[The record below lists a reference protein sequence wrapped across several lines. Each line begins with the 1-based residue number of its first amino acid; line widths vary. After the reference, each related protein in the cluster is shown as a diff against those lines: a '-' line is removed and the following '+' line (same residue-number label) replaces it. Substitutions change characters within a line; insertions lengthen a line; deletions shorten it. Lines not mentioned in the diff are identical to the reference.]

1 MSEERELIRALLGP
15 AGPEL
20 TCEECF
26 EQLDRYVELE
36 LAGGDADAEV
46 PGMPPTSRAARPA
59 ARSTRACSPWPAT
72 PEPALPTL
80 IPGLGRRLPPPGDA
94 V

>member
-1 MSEERELIRALLGP
+1 MTDRDRMLGRLLGP

-36 LAGGDADAEV
+36 LAGARADAEV
-46 PGMPPTSRAARPA
+46 PGMRAHLAGCPACAEDHASLLDFVAR
-59 ARSTRACSPWPAT
+59 
-72 PEPALPTL
+72 
-80 IPGLGRRLPPPGDA
+80 GD
-94 V
+94 

>member
-1 MSEERELIRALLGP
+1 VSLREPQRLIERLLGP

-36 LAGGDADAEV
+36 LASAAPDERI
-46 PGMPPTSRAARPA
+46 PGMRAHLIGCPA
-59 ARSTRACSPWPAT
+59 CAEDHESLLALVSQELGPRVDPA
-72 PEPALPTL
+72 
-80 IPGLGRRLPPPGDA
+80 
-94 V
+94 